1 MLTAINN
8 VIVINK
14 KTSKIY
20 EFYALQV
27 IFFSLKFVRI
37 VFISSLYNSITLS
50 QIIPKSSI
58 IFAKYFPFSEL
69 HVAAFQ
75 TFLST

>member
-8 VIVINK
+8 VIVINE

-58 IFAKYFPFSEL
+58 NLLNIF
-69 HVAAFQ
+69 HFQ
-75 TFLST
+75 NYM

>member
-58 IFAKYFPFSEL
+58 NLLNIF
-69 HVAAFQ
+69 HFQ
-75 TFLST
+75 NYM

>member
-8 VIVINK
+8 VIVING

-58 IFAKYFPFSEL
+58 NLLNIF
-69 HVAAFQ
+69 HFQ
-75 TFLST
+75 NYM

>member
-8 VIVINK
+8 VIVINE

-50 QIIPKSSI
+50 QIIPK
-58 IFAKYFPFSEL
+58 
-69 HVAAFQ
+69 
-75 TFLST
+75 